1 MKIYR
6 TLIVSMVKKLIFI
19 CFLFQSATV
28 WSQDTSRHAIK
39 QSINDS
45 LPRGRVVPN
54 ADKKIAR
61 SEKRKLEYFKDTIR
75 RERRKF
81 DSTLFTTIHIPSTG
95 DYARDLGKVYQTLS
109 DIPGVTA
116 SFSRLESIGKNLD
129 RDDSALEVVG
139 ARMSQN
145 DRTFNVRNLQM
156 MNTLLDALDKNTD
169 NYSENLDIYDSLID
183 DVRDQIGDL
192 QKDTLMRNIFRDTA
206 LKSTF
211 QPQLLQLKNKWREV
225 DSLVSENGKEINT
238 LKSQASAHSI
248 RIGELISRV
257 DYELKAVGSR
267 AFGKEQPYLWESS
280 ITTTGFSVENISE
293 SMQGERALA
302 GFYFATTRNN
312 RLWLLLS
319 GVIFFIWVSTNFRT
333 LKKVSKLDAVASLNI
348 HYLTP
353 LPIAVSIIFML
364 SLAPL
369 FDLHAPALYIEFVQ
383 FLILIVLTFV
393 FWKRLSRRELSG
405 WCAFILLF
413 LLLPVGRLLFLST
426 NTQRWIELFINIFSF
441 VLGLYFLVH
450 LKTKHGKW
458 ISFAIGLYSFFN
470 LLAVVC
476 NIYSRVTLTQIFG
489 YTAVYSFAQIIN
501 LGIFVQLVTESFLL
515 QVQTSRIRKNYPQ
528 AFDIDLIKKSTRRF
542 SMVIAIVLWLIVFAI
557 NLNLFDTLFDML
569 TELFSKVR
577 KVGNFSFTIGGMVLF
592 LGIIWLANFLQ
603 KYISYFFGDTG
614 DDAAF
619 DDKGQRS
626 RLMVTRLILLIVGF
640 LLAVAA
646 SGLAV
651 DRITVILGALG
662 VGVGLGLQ
670 NIVNNFV
677 SGIILIFDRPLRI
690 GDTVDIGDKRGRV
703 KEIGVRSSTLLTEDG
718 AEVIIPN
725 GDVLSHNIVNWT
737 LSNNHARVALTFTMD
752 KPLKQDL
759 INTAAIRD
767 IVKQNAN
774 VLQQKDPE
782 VSLNNVNAKNAELRI
797 LLWIIDFNKESA
809 TAGEVKSAIYTYL
822 ENKGIA
828 VN

>member
-1 MKIYR
+1 MIKSILIACCLIIY
-6 TLIVSMVKKLIFI
+6 L
-19 CFLFQSATV
+19 AAN
-28 WSQDTSRHAIK
+28 SQDTGRHVIK
-39 QSINDS
+39 PATNDS
-45 LPRGRVVPN
+45 LPSGRPVHESS
-54 ADKKIAR
+54 KR
-61 SEKRKLEYFKDTIR
+61 FTRLEKRKLEYFKDTIR

-81 DSTLFTTIHIPSTG
+81 DSTLFTTINIPTTG

-116 SFSRLESIGKNLD
+116 SFSRLESIDKNLD

-139 ARMSQN
+139 ARMSEN

-156 MNTLLDALDKNTD
+156 MNTLLDALDKSTD
-169 NYSENLDIYDSLID
+169 NYSESLEIYDSLID
-183 DVRDQIGDL
+183 DIRDQISEL

-206 LKSTF
+206 LKNTF
-211 QPQLLQLKNKWREV
+211 QPQLQQLKTKWREV
-225 DSLVSENGKEINT
+225 DSVVSENGKEINT

-248 RIGELISRV
+248 RIGELTSRV
-257 DYELKAVGSR
+257 DFELKTVGSR
-267 AFGKEQPYLWESS
+267 AFGKEQPYLWESQAS
-280 ITTTGFSVENISE
+280 DRGFSKENFLE
-293 SMQGERALA
+293 SMQSERELA
-302 GFYFATTRNN
+302 KFYFATTQNN
-312 RLWLLLS
+312 RIWLLVS
-319 GVIFFIWVSTNFRT
+319 GILFFLWVSGNFRT
-333 LKKVSKLDAVASLNI
+333 LKRASKMDAAAALEVDYINPVPVAASL
-348 HYLTP
+348 
-353 LPIAVSIIFML
+353 IFML

-383 FLILIVLTFV
+383 LLILIVLTFI
-393 FWKRLSRRELSG
+393 FWKRLSHTELSG
-405 WCAFILLF
+405 WCVFILLF
-413 LLLPVGRLLFLST
+413 LMLPVGRLLFSST
-426 NTQRWIELFINIFSF
+426 DTQRWINLFINIASLL
-441 VLGLYFLVH
+441 LGLYFLIH
-450 LKTKHGKW
+450 LKGKRGKW
-458 ISFAIGLYSFFN
+458 ISFAIVLYTFFN
-470 LLAVVC
+470 LLAIVT
-476 NIYSRVTLTQIFG
+476 NIFSRVTLSQIFG

-501 LGIFVQLVTESFLL
+501 LGIFVHLVIESFLL

-528 AFDIDLIKKSTRRF
+528 AFDSEMIKKSIRRF
-542 SMVIAIVLWLIVFAI
+542 SMIVAIFLWLIVFAI
-557 NLNLFDTLFDML
+557 NLNLFDALSDILTDLF
-569 TELFSKVR
+569 TRIR
-577 KVGNFSFTIGGMVLF
+577 KVGNFSFTIGGILLF

-626 RLMVTRLILLIVGF
+626 RLMVTRLILLIAGF

-752 KPLKQDL
+752 KPQNPEQVD
-759 INTAAIRD
+759 IAAIRNL
-767 IVKQNAN
+767 VKENSN
-774 VLQQKDPE
+774 VLQQKEPE
-782 VSLNNVNAKNAELRI
+782 VSLNSVNTKTAELRV
-797 LLWIIDFNKESA
+797 LLWINDFNKEAA
-809 TAGEVKSAIYTYL
+809 TASEVKSALYTYL
-822 ENKGIA
+822 ESKGLA